1 MEKLKVGDRI
11 PKFKTVNQHDE
22 PVSSGDLKGNKTVL
36 FFYPK
41 DDTPTCTKEACN
53 LRDNHER
60 LMAAGYTVYGISPDS
75 SKRHRK
81 FIEKHSLPYDLLVDE
96 DHSMAEAFGVWGE
109 KSMYGRTYMGILR
122 TTFILNEKGVI
133 TEVIEKVKA
142 AEHADQIL

>member
-1 MEKLKVGDRI
+1 MEKLKAGERI
-11 PKFKTVNQHDE
+11 PKFKTTNQNDE
-22 PVSSGDLKGNKTVL
+22 VVSSNDLKGTKTVL

-60 LMAAGYTVYGISPDS
+60 FVAEGFRVVGISPDS

-81 FIEKHSLPYDLLVDE
+81 FIEKYDLPYDLWVDE
-96 DHSMAEAFGVWGE
+96 DHAIAEAFGVWGE
-109 KSMYGRTYMGILR
+109 KSMYGRTYMGIHR
-122 TTFILNEKGVI
+122 TTFIINEKGVI
-133 TEVIEKVKA
+133 SEVIEKVKS